1 MHAHSHQHHG
11 HHHHGPADYG
21 KAFAVGVVLNVIYII
36 VEAVFGWMVGSL
48 ALLADAGHN
57 LSDVFGLLLAW
68 GGAWLASL
76 KPTRRFTYGWR
87 SSSIFSALING
98 MILMIAVGGIVWEAI
113 RRFGEPQ
120 SVSGSTV
127 MWVAGVGV
135 VINTATAL
143 LFVRGRKGDVNVRGA
158 FLHMAADAAVSLG
171 VVLGGLGILLSGWT
185 WIDPVISLIV
195 AVVILWSTWGLLRES
210 VELALHAVPAG
221 IDPEEV
227 EEYLGSLPG
236 VAEVHDLHIWAMS
249 TTETALTAHLVKP
262 QIDNE
267 DQLLHSAAQ
276 GLRERFR
283 IHHVT
288 IQVERSNDG
297 EPCHQ
302 SLPGTV

>member
-1 MHAHSHQHHG
+1 MHAHSHSHGG
-11 HHHHGPADYG
+11 HHDHAPSGYG
-21 KAFAVGVVLNVIYII
+21 TAFAIGITLNVGYII

-57 LSDVFGLLLAW
+57 LSDVVGLLLAW
-68 GGAWLASL
+68 GGAWLSSL
-76 KPTRRFTYGWR
+76 KPTRRYTYGWR
-87 SSSIFSALING
+87 SSSIYSALING
-98 MILMIAVGGIVWEAI
+98 MILMVAVGGIVWEAI

-120 SVSGSTV
+120 PVSGSTV

-143 LFVRGRKGDVNVRGA
+143 MFVSGRKEDVNLRGA

-171 VVLGGLGILLSGWT
+171 VVLAGLGIMLTGHA
-185 WIDPVISLIV
+185 WIDPVISLVV
-195 AVVILWSTWGLLRES
+195 AGVILWSTWGLLRES
-210 VELALHAVPAG
+210 LDLALQAVPAG

-227 EEYLGSLPG
+227 EAYLADLPG

-249 TTETALTAHLVKP
+249 TTETALTVHLVKP
-262 QIDNE
+262 QLE
-267 DQLLHSAAQ
+267 DEDRFLQHVADA
-276 GLRERFR
+276 LREQFR

-297 EPCHQ
+297 EPCRQ